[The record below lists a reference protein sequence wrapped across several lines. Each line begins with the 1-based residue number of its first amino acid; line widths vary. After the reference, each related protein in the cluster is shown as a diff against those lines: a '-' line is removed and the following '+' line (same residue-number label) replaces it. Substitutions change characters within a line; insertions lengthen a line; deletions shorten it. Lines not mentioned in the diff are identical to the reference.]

1 MADLL
6 PLGVVTFDAL
16 PAVGA
21 EVAAS
26 SAAAVVELSDLAVF
40 ELLSDLDALPAVVE
54 VAADSSAVVTLS
66 VFDDFVFFLCRPS
79 TTVGTIDVAAMT
91 MMSVVDNF
99 IVLTMQMQRRIDVR

>member
-21 EVAAS
+21 EVATAS
-26 SAAAVVELSDLAVF
+26 SSAVVELSDLAVF
-40 ELLSDLDALPAVVE
+40 ELLSDLDALPAVGAE
-54 VAADSSAVVTLS
+54 VAADSSAVVTMS
-66 VFDDFVFFLCRPS
+66 AFDDFVFFLCLPS
-79 TTVGTIDVAAMT
+79 TVGTIDVAAMT

-99 IVLTMQMQRRIDVR
+99 IV

>member
-1 MADLL
+1 LADLL

-54 VAADSSAVVTLS
+54 VADSSVVVTLS
-66 VFDDFVFFLCRPS
+66 AFDDFVFFLCLPS

-99 IVLTMQMQRRIDVR
+99 IV

>member
-21 EVAAS
+21 EVATAS
-26 SAAAVVELSDLAVF
+26 SSAVVELSDLAVF

-66 VFDDFVFFLCRPS
+66 AFDDFVFFLCLPS
-79 TTVGTIDVAAMT
+79 TVGTIDVAAMT

-99 IVLTMQMQRRIDVR
+99 IV

>member
-54 VAADSSAVVTLS
+54 VADSSVVVTLS
-66 VFDDFVFFLCRPS
+66 AFDDFVFFLCLPS
-79 TTVGTIDVAAMT
+79 TVGTIDVAAMT

-99 IVLTMQMQRRIDVR
+99 IV